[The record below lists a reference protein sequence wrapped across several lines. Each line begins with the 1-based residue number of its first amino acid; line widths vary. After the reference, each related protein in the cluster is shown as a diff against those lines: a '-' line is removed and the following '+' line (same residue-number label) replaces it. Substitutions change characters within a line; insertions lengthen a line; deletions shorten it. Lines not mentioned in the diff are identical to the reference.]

1 MDRLP
6 RTLLT
11 LVATALALFAC
22 GRPRPPAPP
31 PPAVLDAVPERPNT
45 PPVITVSGNA
55 PEGDVVYGTMVDLVA
70 TCNDREEGAIGTVRW
85 TSDRGDWLADGRALR
100 FMPEPGRYIV
110 RASCTDSARATT
122 MIAATPP
129 FTVVDH
135 WSAADSIP
143 VTVTIPFAT
152 NRGGALQSRAPA
164 NSFDGSPADSLVRGF
179 LTVNL
184 PAHDF
189 RAAGTA
195 ERTPFMHSVRGNF
208 ASSDVTRRWIRS
220 IGATDSI
227 GFASRLAEAFTHGEE
242 DEVIVFVHGYRTGF
256 EGSAIRAAR
265 LAAELQFSGATILFA
280 WPSDAQL
287 ASYRS
292 DQRDARDAGRYLAQ
306 FLLELRASSHPRRIT
321 IVAHSMGA
329 EVLAAAMSVL
339 ETGARNAG
347 QSPLE
352 RLALRDVVFVS
363 PDVAASEFLQ
373 HVLPVLH
380 ERAQRVTVYA
390 STADIALWSSW
401 GSNFER
407 RLGLGGRFATVAQ
420 GIETIEVPYSETDAI
435 GHNPF
440 EAEPFRDDLHRLLVE
455 GRGAASR
462 ALEVVAREDGL
473 TMWRLR

>member
-1 MDRLP
+1 MDRLS
-6 RTLLT
+6 TT
-11 LVATALALFAC
+11 LVCLAATALAVLAC

-31 PPAVLDAVPERPNT
+31 PPALLGATPDRPNT
-45 PPVITVSGNA
+45 PPSITFSGNV
-55 PEGDVVYGTMVDLVA
+55 PEGEVVYGTIVDLVA
-70 TCNDREEGAIGTVRW
+70 TCTDREDGTLGAVRW
-85 TSDRGDWLADGRALR
+85 TTDRGELLADGSTLR
-100 FMPEPGRYIV
+100 YMPEPGRYIV
-110 RASCTDSARATT
+110 RATCTDQARAATT
-122 MIAATPP
+122 VAATGP
-129 FTVVDH
+129 FAVVDR
-135 WSAADSIP
+135 WSASDSVP
-143 VTVTIPFAT
+143 VTVTVPFAT
-152 NRGGALQSRAPA
+152 NRGGALQTRAPA
-164 NSFDGSPADSLVRGF
+164 TSFDGSPGDSLVRGF
-179 LTVNL
+179 LTVNV
-184 PAHDF
+184 PARDF
-189 RAAGTA
+189 RVAGFA

-208 ASSDVTRRWIRS
+208 VSGDATRRWIRQ
-220 IGATDSI
+220 IGAADSI

-242 DEVIVFVHGYRTGF
+242 DEVIVFVHGYRTSF

-265 LAAELQFSGATILFA
+265 LAAELQFAGATILFA
-280 WPSDAQL
+280 WPSDALL

-292 DQRDARDAGRYLAQ
+292 DQRDARDAGRHLAQ
-306 FLLELRASSHPRRIT
+306 LLLELRASSHPRRIS

-329 EVLAAAMSVL
+329 EVLASAMSVL
-339 ETGARNAG
+339 ETGARKAG

-363 PDVAASEFLQ
+363 PDLAASEFLK

-420 GIETIEVPYSETDAI
+420 GIETIEVPYSEADAI

-462 ALEVVAREDGL
+462 ALEVVPREDGL

>member
-1 MDRLP
+1 MDRFK

-11 LVATALALFAC
+11 VATTALAVFAC
-22 GRPRPPAPP
+22 GRPRQPAPP
-31 PPAVLDAVPERPNT
+31 PPAVLDASPDRPNT
-45 PPVITVSGNA
+45 PPVLTVSGSA
-55 PEGDVVYGTMVDLVA
+55 PEGEVVYGTIVALTA
-70 TCNDREEGAIGTVRW
+70 TCTDREEGALASVRW
-85 TSDRGDWLADGRALR
+85 TTNTGVVLGEGATLR
-100 FMPEPGRYIV
+100 YMPEPGRYLV

-129 FTVVDH
+129 FTVVDR
-135 WSAADSIP
+135 WSAADSVP
-143 VTVTIPFAT
+143 VLVTVPFAT
-152 NRGGALQSRAPA
+152 NRGGALEPRAPGS
-164 NSFDGSPADSLVRGF
+164 SFDGSPADSLVRGF
-179 LTVNL
+179 LSVNV
-184 PAHDF
+184 PARDF
-189 RAAGTA
+189 RVAGTA

-208 ASSDVTRRWIRS
+208 ASGDATRRWIRS

-227 GFASRLAEAFTHGEE
+227 GFASRLAESFTHGEE
-242 DEVIVFVHGYRTGF
+242 DEVIVFVHGYRTSF

-265 LAAELQFSGATILFA
+265 LAGELQFAGATILFA
-280 WPSDAQL
+280 WPSDALL

-292 DQRDARDAGRYLAQ
+292 DQRDARDAGRHLAQ
-306 FLLELRASSHPRRIT
+306 LLLELRASNHPRRIS

-329 EVLAAAMSVL
+329 EVLASAMSVL
-339 ETGARNAG
+339 ETGARKAG

-363 PDVAASEFLQ
+363 PDLAASEFLQ
-373 HVLPVLH
+373 HVLPELH
-380 ERAQRVTVYA
+380 ERAERVTVYA

-401 GSNFER
+401 GSNLER
-407 RLGLGGRFATVAQ
+407 RLGLGGRFATVAK

-455 GRGAASR
+455 RRSAASR
-462 ALEVVAREDGL
+462 ALDVVPRDDGL